1 MSRRTRIELA
11 LKLAFA
17 ALTCAT
23 LLTGCNRVAV
33 PDCRD
38 LDLGRA
44 TQEINMVGLQ
54 VGTVSYDPAST
65 VEQGTVIGQDPLPGR
80 RLPKDGKVNLTIAGP
95 APVVMPDLRG
105 MKASEAGRM
114 LAKLGLTLGQ
124 TRTEYT
130 SDYPSGTISYQVP
143 LPDMEVPGGEPVFLT
158 VSQGPPPKLAPDVIG
173 LPIGKAREILGQ
185 AGLVVLTFPVN
196 SDAPADTVVSQN
208 PDPTMVAPS
217 GSKITLGISSGV
229 QTVIVPNL
237 QGVKIDTAIRRIRQL
252 GLVPR
257 VLYSEVDPG
266 YGLPPGVVYSLTPG
280 PDMTAVKG
288 SDVWMYV
295 WRPPAA
301 APAPKPSAPT
311 SP

>member
-1 MSRRTRIELA
+1 MSRRSRI
-11 LKLAFA
+11 KFAFVITLA
-17 ALTCAT
+17 ALVASV
-23 LLTGCNRVAV
+23 LLTGCDRVAV
-33 PDCRD
+33 PDCSG

-44 TQEINMVGLQ
+44 TQDINFAGLQ
-54 VGTVSYDPAST
+54 VGTVSYDPEST
-65 VEQGTVIGQDPLPGR
+65 VEQGTIIGQSPIPGR

-105 MKASEAGRM
+105 MKASEAGKM

-124 TRTEYT
+124 TRQEYT
-130 SDYPSGTISYQVP
+130 SEYASGTISYQVP
-143 LPDMEVPGGEPVFLT
+143 LADMEVPGGEPVFLT
-158 VSQGPPPKLAPDVIG
+158 VSQGPPPKLAPSVVG
-173 LPIGKAREILGQ
+173 LTIGKAREILGQ

-196 SDAPADTVVSQN
+196 SDAPADTVVSQD
-208 PDPTMVAPS
+208 PDPTREAPS
-217 GSKITLGISSGV
+217 GSKIKLGISSGV

-237 QGVKIDTAIRRIRQL
+237 QGVKIDTAIRQIRSI

-257 VLYSEVDPG
+257 VLYSEIDPG
-266 YGLPPGVVYSLTPG
+266 YGLPAGVVYSLTPG

-288 SDVWMYV
+288 TDVWMYV

-301 APAPKPSAPT
+301 TPAPKPSAPT